1 VNELPNPDKEAAVA
15 ELKERIAN
23 AEIAIMS
30 QYVGIDVAGV
40 TALRKQMR
48 DAGIDYK
55 VYKNTLAQRAL
66 DELGLSDAGALMNG
80 PTAWVFS
87 SDPVAPAKLLK
98 DFAKESKFVAMSG
111 GVLTGKIVSGAELE
125 ALADLPSREVLLSQ
139 IAGVFQAPMATMAGA
154 LNALPQNVVGL
165 IDALQQ
171 KREAE
176 GEAA

>member
-1 VNELPNPDKEAAVA
+1 MQLPTPEKEAAVA
-15 ELKERIAN
+15 ELKERIGN

-30 QYVGIDVAGV
+30 QYIGIDVAGV
-40 TALRKQMR
+40 TALRKEMR
-48 DAGIDYK
+48 DAGVEYK

-66 DELGLSDAGALMNG
+66 DELGLGEAGALMTG

-87 SDPVAPAKLLK
+87 SDPVAPAKILK
-98 DFAKESKFVAMSG
+98 DFGKESKFVAMSG
-111 GVLTGKIVSGAELE
+111 GILTGKVVSAAELE
-125 ALADLPSREVLLSQ
+125 SLADLPSREVLLSQ
-139 IAGVFQAPMATMAGA
+139 IAGIFEAPMSNMAAA

-165 IDALQQ
+165 IDALHQ